1 MSSNNYSNLNKNNY
15 NLQFHA
21 NYKPKFLE
29 HCDFELDY
37 INQNQNHDFLQKS
50 EELSQEIN
58 MFLYGT
64 NELLKKKQSLKNDE
78 ELRVRSIWQK
88 SDSKVLQQEKQQH
101 LEENKQESK
110 EENSLSDDSFD
121 EDMLLE
127 QVICCESEK
136 DMIQFIEINEMRCP
150 IMKPNYSKLYQKLK
164 KRAVMLM
171 SILKKKYNAQ
181 NKENSNNKFKDYEI
195 KNKELQ
201 FELDKYK
208 NVYNNLNKKLTN
220 QYGKYA
226 TLEGQ
231 YVQLKANLEEL
242 ENQNNFFN
250 EPSVLKIDLQKLIQL
265 EKKTQKTLQ
274 QISEKKSEIIEQLQN
289 RIKQQHDSHK
299 SMCVIC
305 QEKPINCLLQPCCHA
320 CCCDDCA
327 QGLDQCPMDRQL
339 FTSIK
344 KIYLS

>member
-1 MSSNNYSNLNKNNY
+1 MSSNNQFNVNNKNY
-15 NLQFHA
+15 NQKCEI

-29 HCDFELDY
+29 YCDFNIDVAQDS
-37 INQNQNHDFLQKS
+37 NQNQTQDFLHQT

-64 NELLKKKQSLKNDE
+64 SELLRKKQSIKKDE
-78 ELRVRSIWQK
+78 ELGIKINQLKLSRKES
-88 SDSKVLQQEKQQH
+88 QQEKLQY
-101 LEENKQESK
+101 LEENK

-121 EDMLLE
+121 EEMLFE

-136 DMIQFIEINEMRCP
+136 DMKQFIEINEMRSC
-150 IMKPNYSKLYQKLK
+150 IMKPDYYKLYKKLK

-171 SILKKKYNAQ
+171 SILKKKFNSQ
-181 NKENSNNKFKDYEI
+181 SKENNNNKFKDYEI

-208 NVYNNLNKKLTN
+208 NLYNSLNKKLSN

-226 TLEGQ
+226 TLEDQ
-231 YVQLKANLEEL
+231 YNQVKTNLEIL
-242 ENQNNFFN
+242 ENQTNFIN
-250 EPSVLKIDLQKLIQL
+250 ETQVLKIDLQKLVHL

-274 QISEKKSEIIEQLQN
+274 QISQKKSEIIEQLQSK
-289 RIKQQHDSHK
+289 IKQQSDSHK

-320 CCCDDCA
+320 CCCDGCA

>member
-1 MSSNNYSNLNKNNY
+1 MNNNNYSNLNNKNY
-15 NLQFHA
+15 NQKCNI

-29 HCDFELDY
+29 YCDFNVDLTQDS
-37 INQNQNHDFLQKS
+37 NQNQNQDFLHKS

-58 MFLYGT
+58 VFLYGT
-64 NELLKKKQSLKNDE
+64 NELLRKKQSITKDE
-78 ELRVRSIWQK
+78 ELGIQGNWQK
-88 SDSKVLQQEKQQH
+88 LNAIESQQEKKQY
-101 LEENKQESK
+101 LEENK

-121 EDMLLE
+121 EDMLFE

-136 DMIQFIEINEMRCP
+136 DMKQFIEINEMRSC
-150 IMKPNYSKLYQKLK
+150 IMKPDYYKLYQKLK

-171 SILKKKYNAQ
+171 SILKKKFNSQ
-181 NKENSNNKFKDYEI
+181 NKENSNIKFKDYEL

-208 NVYNNLNKKLTN
+208 HLYNSLNKKLSN

-226 TLEGQ
+226 TLENQ
-231 YVQLKANLEEL
+231 YTQLKTNLEVL
-242 ENQNNFFN
+242 ESQNNFIN
-250 EPSVLKIDLQKLIQL
+250 EPQVLKIDLQKLIQL

-274 QISEKKSEIIEQLQN
+274 EISQKKSEIIEQLSSK
-289 RIKQQHDSHK
+289 IKQQHDSHK
-299 SMCVIC
+299 SMCIIC

-320 CCCDDCA
+320 CCCDGCA